1 MTSRVTVAVPVIGR
15 VPVTLKMNK
24 RGKTVSLNMTQKTL
38 TIPHSHSGRCLVSL
52 VTFENA
58 GTSLVVLVV
67 RFFFIVAQPTTIG
80 RGGNA
85 FEVTF

>member
-1 MTSRVTVAVPVIGR
+1 M
-15 VPVTLKMNK
+15 
-24 RGKTVSLNMTQKTL
+24 SLNTTQKTL
-38 TIPHSHSGRCLVSL
+38 TIPHSHSGWCLVSL

-67 RFFFIVAQPTTIG
+67 RFVFIVAQPTTIG

-85 FEVTF
+85 LEVTFELFRPVFDIGHDSNIIN